1 MSGVFRRALAA
12 LLAVCLLG
20 CAALAEEY
28 EDYGEYYIEYED
40 PWEEE
45 QEAITPL
52 RVSLTPE
59 NGWVNVGGSGSYRLT
74 VRGGVPPYATT
85 LRVTFNGATI
95 SEESMEMWDD
105 EAYDFTVNAGRVGTY
120 KIRVSVTDWADQT
133 AAKNASLAARQRE
146 TESKDNWEESMKDA
160 QLCGD
165 WAADLVEIARTQI
178 GYQESEKDIR
188 VDSEGKTQGYTRYGA
203 WAGPAYAEWCAI
215 FIGFCLHYA
224 GVPETAFPWDASVQM
239 WLSAAK
245 EKGIFREPEGCEPQ
259 AGDVVFL
266 RREGEKAAA
275 HIGIVETAEGG
286 EIGTIEGNANRAVA
300 RRNYAADSDRIAGYA
315 SMAAAEAIAQGQ
327 EAPQQETPA
336 PEPAPAQTALTF
348 RGTDGETVTAQLAP
362 ETELAVDL
370 AGGAFVE
377 TPQIEWDYTDGR
389 MFYAHP
395 EQDFAVP
402 DVARE
407 GFEFD
412 GWTLETDEKSLLTA
426 QWQAEEEPIVF

>member
-1 MSGVFRRALAA
+1 M
-12 LLAVCLLG
+12 
-20 CAALAEEY
+20 
-28 EDYGEYYIEYED
+28 
-40 PWEEE
+40 
-45 QEAITPL
+45 
-52 RVSLTPE
+52 
-59 NGWVNVGGSGSYRLT
+59 
-74 VRGGVPPYATT
+74 RGGVPPYATT

-245 EKGIFREPEGCEPQ
+245 EKGIFREPEGYEPQ

-407 GFEFD
+407 GFKFD

>member
-1 MSGVFRRALAA
+1 M
-12 LLAVCLLG
+12 
-20 CAALAEEY
+20 
-28 EDYGEYYIEYED
+28 
-40 PWEEE
+40 
-45 QEAITPL
+45 
-52 RVSLTPE
+52 
-59 NGWVNVGGSGSYRLT
+59 
-74 VRGGVPPYATT
+74 
-85 LRVTFNGATI
+85 
-95 SEESMEMWDD
+95 
-105 EAYDFTVNAGRVGTY
+105 
-120 KIRVSVTDWADQT
+120 
-133 AAKNASLAARQRE
+133 
-146 TESKDNWEESMKDA
+146 
-160 QLCGD
+160 
-165 WAADLVEIARTQI
+165 
-178 GYQESEKDIR
+178 
-188 VDSEGKTQGYTRYGA
+188 
-203 WAGPAYAEWCAI
+203 
-215 FIGFCLHYA
+215 
-224 GVPETAFPWDASVQM
+224 
-239 WLSAAK
+239 
-245 EKGIFREPEGCEPQ
+245 
-259 AGDVVFL
+259 VFL

-377 TPQIEWDYTDGR
+377 TPQIEWDYTDGC

-426 QWQAEEEPIVF
+426 QWQAEEEPVVF